1 MNTNDIPQAHP
12 ELLDALHR
20 QDEQARKMKLSEGF
34 TEKVMKRI
42 QQGQQTHPLPLP
54 MRKESGYHSVWR
66 KVAAVF
72 VAAAILCGL
81 AWAVIPH
88 LVSFRTKSTPS
99 TSVTTPLPTSEEQGG
114 VSVCFDNTRL
124 DSLLTV
130 VSTHYKRKLFL
141 DNDTTG
147 GMRLTTV
154 WTPAR
159 PLAEFIETLNEFDN
173 LRLTDRNDTL
183 FVVSVTK
190 EDGK

>member
-1 MNTNDIPQAHP
+1 M
-12 ELLDALHR
+12 
-20 QDEQARKMKLSEGF
+20 
-34 TEKVMKRI
+34 
-42 QQGQQTHPLPLP
+42 
-54 MRKESGYHSVWR
+54 
-66 KVAAVF
+66 
-72 VAAAILCGL
+72 
-81 AWAVIPH
+81 
-88 LVSFRTKSTPS
+88 
-99 TSVTTPLPTSEEQGG
+99 
-114 VSVCFDNTRL
+114 SVCFDNTRL